1 MSSLCAISTSCRQ
14 LYILTVPVLYQRINL
29 NNKNHGC
36 PGLLL
41 RLTTKGTKLPNFIR
55 QITIESGNWVNDFA
69 LQQLIELFSNLT
81 QLETL
86 TWSQNYDIPDGIL
99 QSLHKYSPKSR
110 LIVKAEIPF
119 LYPQSVPHQCT
130 GFSSPNL
137 YSLDARIPA
146 EPQSRRIAKLS
157 LFNILRSS
165 TNLRK
170 LNLTQDNGGCVV
182 FGFDPSLEIDLNVR
196 VGDQLPQLEEL
207 SFPIFSITDMSRWGN
222 MGGWSKLRV
231 LKLSRNAWALEAFN
245 GRVPCLRSL
254 TLNIP
259 WSQLESL
266 EWRLSQMSIL
276 EELVLNGDGMRFPFN
291 LLAAN
296 SDTLRTL
303 TVHAPEPYSPKMRP
317 DIPISDIWRL
327 NETCPK
333 LKFLSVDINRDG
345 QWVSSLPQFLFMIL
359 SIIYKESI
367 EPITNQSLAA

>member
-29 NNKNHGC
+29 NMKNRGC

-55 QITIESGNWVNDFA
+55 QITIESGSWINDLA
-69 LQQLIELFSNLT
+69 LQQLIELLSRLT

-86 TWSQNYDIPDGIL
+86 TWSRDYDIPDRIL
-99 QSLHKYSPKSR
+99 QSLHKYCPTSR
-110 LIVKAEIPF
+110 LIVKGEVRFP
-119 LYPQSVPHQCT
+119 YPQLGSYQCT
-130 GFSSPNL
+130 GFSSANL

-146 EPQSRRIAKLS
+146 EPKAMRMAKLS

-170 LNLTQDNGGCVV
+170 LNITQDRGGCVIYV
-182 FGFDPSLEIDLNVR
+182 ANSGLDIDLNVR
-196 VGDQLPQLEEL
+196 VGEQLPQLEEL
-207 SFPIFSITDMSRWGN
+207 SFPIFSLTDISRWGD
-222 MGGWSKLRV
+222 MEGWSRLRV
-231 LKLSRNAWALEAFN
+231 LKLSRNAWVLEAFN

-254 TLNIP
+254 TLNVG
-259 WSQLESL
+259 WLELESL
-266 EWRLSQMSIL
+266 DSRLPQISML

-291 LLAAN
+291 LLAVN

-303 TVHAPEPYSPKMRP
+303 TVHSPEPDSLKMWH
-317 DIPISDIWRL
+317 DIPISDIRRL

-333 LKFLSVDINRDG
+333 LKFLSVDMNRDG
-345 QWVSSLPQFLFMIL
+345 QWVSSLPQFSSMIL
-359 SIIYKESI
+359 STICKESI
-367 EPITNQSLAA
+367 EPITNQNLAA